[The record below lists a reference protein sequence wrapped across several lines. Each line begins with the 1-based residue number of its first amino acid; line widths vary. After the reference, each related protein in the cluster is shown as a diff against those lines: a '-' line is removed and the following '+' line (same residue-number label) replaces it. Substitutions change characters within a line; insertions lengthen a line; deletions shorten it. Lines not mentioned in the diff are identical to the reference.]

1 VLRRSRAERTGEP
14 AALLVV
20 GLGNPGDDYDGTRH
34 NVGADVVAVLADR
47 HGGSMRRSKELALSC
62 EVRIGGQRVAL
73 AFPQTFMNE
82 SGQSVRKLTHRHGV
96 DDPARIV
103 VVHDELDLPVGSLRV
118 KVGGGMAGHNG
129 LKSITAHLKTQDY
142 LRIRIGVGRP
152 PGRQAGADYVLRRPG
167 KAEVAEL
174 GVIVQEAADAVE
186 AILAEGV
193 DATMGRVNARS

>member
-1 VLRRSRAERTGEP
+1 MLRRSRTERTGEP
-14 AALLVV
+14 AALLVG
-20 GLGNPGDDYDGTRH
+20 GLGNPGDDYVGTRH
-34 NVGADVVAVLADR
+34 NVGADVIAVLADR
-47 HGGSMRRSKELALSC
+47 HGGSLRRSRELALSC

-82 SGQSVRKLTHRHGV
+82 SGQSVRKLVHRHGV
-96 DDPARIV
+96 DDPSRIV
-103 VVHDELDLPVGSLRV
+103 VVHDELDLPVGGLRV
-118 KVGGGMAGHNG
+118 KVGGGLAGHNG

-142 LRIRIGVGRP
+142 LRVRLGVGRP
-152 PGRQAGADYVLRRPG
+152 PGRQSSADHVLRRPG
-167 KAEVAEL
+167 KAEAAEL

>member
-1 VLRRSRAERTGEP
+1 MLRRSRAERTGEP

-96 DDPARIV
+96 DNPARIV